1 MNIRQFIRMPPMD
14 ELAARKSSICLPSF
28 IAQYVLK
35 STLLLFYSIFDI
47 HKCNSIPVSFMLD
60 TFIPTVRIALD
71 HFKVQNRC
79 SLSYELID
87 LAQQF
92 ELPGLTC
99 MQVFPFGMY
108 VTID

>member
-1 MNIRQFIRMPPMD
+1 
-14 ELAARKSSICLPSF
+14 
-28 IAQYVLK
+28 
-35 STLLLFYSIFDI
+35 
-47 HKCNSIPVSFMLD
+47 MLD

-92 ELPGLTC
+92 ELPRLTC